1 MLMDINKSQY
11 NYTHLAVMLADS
23 MATTY
28 LQVLEM

>member
-11 NYTHLAVMLADS
+11 NYTHLAVMLADP
-23 MATTY
+23 MATTH